1 MCILFCDFVNKVNN
15 GKNEQREKEKEK
27 ERERE
32 REEGEWKSR
41 RVQYKIYTFKQNN

>member
-32 REEGEWKSR
+32 MRMSSEWRK
-41 RVQYKIYTFKQNN
+41 